1 LVKVRLRVRLKVMD
15 RARGVLQGD
24 GGVGAFLERAKLATA
39 NKRERLRVNQE
50 KCRANKSPG
59 SKARRKD
66 MDRLHGFAARECV
79 FDWGL
84 LGWQVATRRKGK
96 GV

>member
-1 LVKVRLRVRLKVMD
+1 MD
-15 RARGVLQGD
+15 RARDVLQGD
-24 GGVGAFLERAKLATA
+24 GGVGSFLERAKLATA
-39 NKRERLRVNQE
+39 NKRGRLRVNQD

-59 SKARRKD
+59 SKARRKGV
-66 MDRLHGFAARECV
+66 DRLHGFAACECV

-84 LGWQVATRRKGK
+84 LGWQVATRRGGK

>member
-1 LVKVRLRVRLKVMD
+1 MD

-39 NKRERLRVNQE
+39 DKRERSRVNQA

-66 MDRLHGFAARECV
+66 VDRLHGFAARGCV

-84 LGWQVATRRKGK
+84 LGWQVATRREGK